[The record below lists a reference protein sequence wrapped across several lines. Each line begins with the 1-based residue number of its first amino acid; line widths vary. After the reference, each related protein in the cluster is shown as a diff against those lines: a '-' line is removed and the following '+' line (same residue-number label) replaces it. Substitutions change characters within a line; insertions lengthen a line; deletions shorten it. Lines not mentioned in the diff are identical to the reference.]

1 MAAIVVGIVVAA
13 AAQSASA
20 LQLTPLEEFSRRP
33 TARMVWSQAIARID
47 SDESHAV
54 VTAVVFDDS
63 ADPKGRMSGVRVDLV
78 NATGSDQVYIAESA
92 LELVRSALEE
102 IAMGIDVERAQQSD
116 TPFRYLGAAL
126 FWHPNGP
133 RVHELNPAFYISP
146 NSSGLSISTYG
157 AEEFRFPNRSP
168 AQLATALADAVQK
181 LKSR

>member
-92 LELVRSALEE
+92 GTGPIGTRRNRNGYRCRTRSAIGYTISVFGSCSLLASERPTRTRVEPGVLHLTEFVGPLDLHVRS
-102 IAMGIDVERAQQSD
+102 R
-116 TPFRYLGAAL
+116 
-126 FWHPNGP
+126 
-133 RVHELNPAFYISP
+133 RVQISE
-146 NSSGLSISTYG
+146 S
-157 AEEFRFPNRSP
+157 
-168 AQLATALADAVQK
+168 
-181 LKSR
+181 